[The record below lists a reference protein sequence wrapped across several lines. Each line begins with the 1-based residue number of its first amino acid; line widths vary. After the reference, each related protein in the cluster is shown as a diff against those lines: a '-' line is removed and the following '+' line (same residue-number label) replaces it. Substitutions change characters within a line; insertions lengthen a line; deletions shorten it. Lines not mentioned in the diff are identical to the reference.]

1 MTYEEIETYEQV
13 ITTWWMGGCIASCE
27 YEPYTTDNNVQH
39 AKMQVVQQTVGKEK
53 LTTIKR
59 EFVAY

>member
-1 MTYEEIETYEQV
+1 MV
-13 ITTWWMGGCIASCE
+13 DGGCIASCE
-27 YEPYTTDNNVQH
+27 YKQYTTDNNVQH
-39 AKMQVVQQTVGKEK
+39 AEMQVVQQTVGKDK

>member
-1 MTYEEIETYEQV
+1 MV
-13 ITTWWMGGCIASCE
+13 DGGCIASCE
-27 YEPYTTDNNVQH
+27 YEPYTADNNVQH
-39 AKMQVVQQTVGKEK
+39 VEMQVVQQTVGKDK